1 MKVYLV
7 FGHCPYTEASNFYED
22 VTHIFSTYES
32 MCQYL
37 NQWYDDTYKDEQ
49 QRKHFCEICSCSDW
63 EAFKTTG
70 IEEHATD
77 CLYWE
82 ERELE

>member
-7 FGHCPYTEASNFYED
+7 FGHCPYTNPSNFHED
-22 VTHIFSTYES
+22 VTHIFSAYNS

-37 NQWYDDTYKDEQ
+37 KQWYDDTYTDEQ
-49 QRKHFCEICSCSDW
+49 QRKNFCEICSCPDW
-63 EAFKTTG
+63 EAFKITG